1 MLAPNQS
8 SVVLAPRGAR
18 TCTKKAQASAQVS
31 IQLRNHY
38 RSLYVRCS
46 HYWSTH
52 ALHPAAACAAGP
64 TWTWVRPTV
73 PCHRTGCA
81 VRTSARQR
89 QEGSLHAAPETT
101 TPRTIARLLRD
112 RRSAS
117 PTSTSCSYPSTQRL
131 CPGDE
136 TWSRGLPRVVLRAQT
151 PRLQGERRAAE
162 GDSAALGSTG
172 RPVHAT
178 RRSLR
183 LMPRPVW
190 LPRSCTRAACAVV
203 CPITRASAAPNAPD
217 GDA

>member
-1 MLAPNQS
+1 M
-8 SVVLAPRGAR
+8 
-18 TCTKKAQASAQVS
+18 
-31 IQLRNHY
+31 
-38 RSLYVRCS
+38 
-46 HYWSTH
+46 
-52 ALHPAAACAAGP
+52 HPAAACAGP

-81 VRTSARQR
+81 RRHGNGKRVHFTRPRRRRRLGPLLVCCVTDAR
-89 QEGSLHAAPETT
+89 P
-101 TPRTIARLLRD
+101 RLLVPPVRILVHSIFVLETRPGRPD
-112 RRSAS
+112 YLGSFYAS
-117 PTSTSCSYPSTQRL
+117 RL
-131 CPGDE
+131 
-136 TWSRGLPRVVLRAQT
+136 QT